1 MLSVSCGRS
10 LVFVNLVQPSL
21 VLTARFQFRKAS
33 VLVSCILNLEE
44 GELRHSF

>member
-1 MLSVSCGRS
+1 MLSVSCGHS

-21 VLTARFQFRKAS
+21 VLTVRFQFGKTF
-33 VLVSCILNLEE
+33 VEVSCILNLGK